1 MLSNRGELWKSADL
15 KVCKCYPVVLAFQV
29 DYPEACLLT
38 LIHQNQACP
47 ACTAH
52 KSNFSSLQKMFPKW
66 TVQEMSEAFNTAQ
79 DLEKLGDT
87 IGADEIL
94 QKYGLANIE
103 V

>member
-15 KVCKCYPVVLAFQV
+15 KVRKCYLVVLAFQV

-52 KSNFSSLQKMFPKW
+52 KSNFSSLQKTFPKR
-66 TVQEMSEAFNTAQ
+66 TVQEMSEAFNSAW

-87 IGADEIL
+87 IGAEEIL
-94 QKYGLANIE
+94 QKHGLANIE